1 MHKRILGE
9 LISTPWLIMPSW
21 LEAITNLATGQDILA
36 NINHQFTI
44 DQITERQKAL
54 SNQTGTARQNE
65 RLTEQRGDVGI
76 LNLHGPII
84 RFGGMMEI
92 SGHTST
98 QTAMKEFNR
107 LENDPSIKTIVIH
120 SNGPGGEAASID
132 QFANMISKSSK
143 KTIGYIDSL
152 TASAHYWIVSACDEI
167 VASSVSMIGCLG
179 VVYSL
184 VDDSKKK
191 ENEGVSNIHIVSAVS
206 PKKVPD
212 IRTVEGQEQI
222 QKWANS
228 MGEKFIQ
235 AVATNRKVSV
245 ETVKDKFG
253 QGDLLIS
260 DEALAVGMI
269 DKIQDFEDLMSELK
283 VGNSPRENQITKKQ
297 GAKMTVEELQAQ
309 HPEAYNAIF
318 SAGATAERERIQAIE
333 ASIPKGFE
341 NVETLN
347 TLKFDGVSNIKDVKV
362 ALFDYEQM
370 QKAKISQNI
379 TLDAQNLNTQVQ
391 KINDFNDENNGVDK
405 SVEKV
410 GASMDA
416 AIAKIN
422 EGRK

>member
-44 DQITERQKAL
+44 DQITDRQNAL
-54 SNQTGTARQNE
+54 SNQTGIARQNE

-98 QTAMKEFNR
+98 QTAMREFNR

-120 SNGPGGEAASID
+120 SNGPGGQSSSID
-132 QFANMISKSSK
+132 QFANMVAKSNK
-143 KTIGYIDSL
+143 RTIGFIDSL

-191 ENEGVSNIHIVSAVS
+191 ENEGVTNVHIVSDVS

-235 AVATNRKVSV
+235 AVAINRKVSV

-260 DEALAVGMI
+260 DEALKVGMI
-269 DKIQDFEDLMSELK
+269 DKIQDFEDLMSDLK
-283 VGNSPRENQITKKQ
+283 VGISPRENQVNEKQ
-297 GAKMTVEELQAQ
+297 GEKMTAEEIQGQ
-309 HPEAYNAIF
+309 YPEAYNAIF
-318 SAGATAERERIQAIE
+318 SAGATAERVRIQDIE

-341 NVETLN
+341 NVETLS
-347 TLKFDGVSNIKDVKV
+347 TLKFDGVSNSKDVKV
-362 ALFDYEQM
+362 ALFDYEQA

-379 TLDAQNLNTQVQ
+379 RTDAQDLNTQSQ
-391 KINDFNDENNGVDK
+391 EINDLK
-405 SVEKV
+405 SESNSNTEEKV
-410 GASMDA
+410 TVSMDA

>member
-9 LISTPWLIMPSW
+9 LLSTPWLIMPSW
-21 LEAITNLATGQDILA
+21 LEAITNIATGQDVLS

-44 DQITERQKAL
+44 EQITERQNAL

-107 LENDPSIKTIVIH
+107 LENDPSIKIIVIH

-132 QFANMISKSSK
+132 QFANMIAKSSK
-143 KTIGYIDSL
+143 NTIGYVDSL

-191 ENEGVSNIHIVSAVS
+191 ENEGVANIRIVSAVS

-260 DEALAVGMI
+260 DEALAAGMI

-283 VGNSPRENQITKKQ
+283 LGNFPQGNQITKKQ
-297 GAKMTVEELQAQ
+297 GAKMTADEIKAQ
-309 HPEAYNAIF
+309 YPESYNAIF
-318 SAGATAERERIQAIE
+318 SAGATAERERIQNIE

-347 TLKFDGVSNIKDVKV
+347 TLKFDGVSNTKDVKV
-362 ALFDYEQM
+362 ALFDLQEA

-391 KINDFNDENNGVDK
+391 KINDFNNENNGDDK

-422 EGRK
+422 KGRE

>member
-1 MHKRILGE
+1 
-9 LISTPWLIMPSW
+9 
-21 LEAITNLATGQDILA
+21 
-36 NINHQFTI
+36 
-44 DQITERQKAL
+44 
-54 SNQTGTARQNE
+54 
-65 RLTEQRGDVGI
+65 
-76 LNLHGPII
+76 
-84 RFGGMMEI
+84 
-92 SGHTST
+92 
-98 QTAMKEFNR
+98 
-107 LENDPSIKTIVIH
+107 
-120 SNGPGGEAASID
+120 
-132 QFANMISKSSK
+132 
-143 KTIGYIDSL
+143 
-152 TASAHYWIVSACDEI
+152 
-167 VASSVSMIGCLG
+167 MIGCLG

-191 ENEGVSNIHIVSAVS
+191 ENEGVTNVHIVSAVS

-235 AVATNRKVSV
+235 AVAINRKVSV

-297 GAKMTVEELQAQ
+297 GAKMTVEELQIQ
-309 HPEAYNAIF
+309 HPDAYNAIF
-318 SAGATAERERIQAIE
+318 SAGATAERERIQNIE

-341 NVETLN
+341 NVETLT
-347 TLKFDGVSNIKDVKV
+347 TLKFDGVSNAKDVKV
-362 ALFDYEQM
+362 ALFDLQEA

-391 KINDFNDENNGVDK
+391 KINDFNDENNGDDK

-422 EGRK
+422 EGR

>member
-9 LISTPWLIMPSW
+9 LLSTPWLIMPSW
-21 LEAITNLATGQDILA
+21 LEAITNIATGQNVLS

-44 DQITERQKAL
+44 DQITERQNAL

-120 SNGPGGEAASID
+120 SNGPGGEASSID
-132 QFANMISKSSK
+132 QFANMIAKSSK
-143 KTIGYIDSL
+143 KTIGYVDSL

-191 ENEGVSNIHIVSAVS
+191 ENEGVANIHIVSAVS

-260 DEALAVGMI
+260 DEALAAGMI

-283 VGNSPRENQITKKQ
+283 TENFPRENQITKKQ
-297 GAKMTVEELQAQ
+297 GAKMTADEIKAQ
-309 HPEAYNAIF
+309 YPESYNAIF
-318 SAGATAERERIQAIE
+318 SAGATAERERIQNIE

-347 TLKFDGVSNIKDVKV
+347 TLKFDGVSNAKDVKV
-362 ALFDYEQM
+362 ALFDLQEA

-391 KINDFNDENNGVDK
+391 KINDFNNENNGDDK

-422 EGRK
+422 KGRE

>member
-9 LISTPWLIMPSW
+9 LLSTPWLIMPSW
-21 LEAITNLATGQDILA
+21 LEAITNIATGQDVLS

-44 DQITERQKAL
+44 EQITERQNAL

-107 LENDPSIKTIVIH
+107 LENDPSIKIIVIH
-120 SNGPGGEAASID
+120 SNGPGGEASSID
-132 QFANMISKSSK
+132 QFANMIAKSSK
-143 KTIGYIDSL
+143 KTIGYVDSL

-191 ENEGVSNIHIVSAVS
+191 ENEGVANIRIVSAVS

-260 DEALAVGMI
+260 DEALAAGMI

-283 VGNSPRENQITKKQ
+283 TENFPRENQITKKQ
-297 GAKMTVEELQAQ
+297 GAKMTADEIKAQ
-309 HPEAYNAIF
+309 YPESYNAIF
-318 SAGATAERERIQAIE
+318 SAGATAERERIQNIK

-347 TLKFDGVSNIKDVKV
+347 TLKFDGVSNAKDVKV
-362 ALFDYEQM
+362 ALFDLQEA

-391 KINDFNDENNGVDK
+391 KINDFNNENNGDDK

-422 EGRK
+422 KGRE

>member
-1 MHKRILGE
+1 MHNRLLSEIGSK
-9 LISTPWLIMPSW
+9 PWLIMPSW
-21 LEAITNLATGQDILA
+21 LEAITNVTTGQDILA
-36 NINHQFTI
+36 NITNQFTI

-54 SNQTGTARQNE
+54 SNQTGAARQNE
-65 RLTEQRGDVGI
+65 RLTEQRGDVAI

-98 QTAMKEFNR
+98 QTAMREYKR
-107 LENDPSIKTIVIH
+107 LEDDPSVKTIILH
-120 SNGPGGEAASID
+120 SNGPGGEASSID
-132 QFANMISKSSK
+132 QFANMVSKTSK
-143 KTIGYIDSL
+143 RTIGYIDSL
-152 TASAHYWIVSACDEI
+152 TASAHYWIISACSEI
-167 VASSVSMIGCLG
+167 IASSTSMIGCIG

-184 VDDSKKK
+184 LDNSKKQ
-191 ENEGVSNIHIVSAVS
+191 ENEGVKNIHIISDVS
-206 PKKVPD
+206 PRKVPD
-212 IRTVEGQEQI
+212 ITTVEGQDQI
-222 QKWANS
+222 RKWAN
-228 MGEKFIQ
+228 GIGGKFIQ

-245 ETVKDKFG
+245 ETVKSKFG

-269 DKIQDFEDLMSELK
+269 DKIQDFEDLMSDLK
-283 VGNSPRENQITKKQ
+283 TENFPRENQITKKQ
-297 GAKMTVEELQAQ
+297 GAKMTADEIKAQ
-309 HPEAYNAIF
+309 HPESYNAIF

-362 ALFDYEQM
+362 ALFDYEQT
-370 QKAKISQNI
+370 QKAKISQDI
-379 TLDAQNLNTQVQ
+379 KSDAKNLNTQVQ
-391 KINDFNDENNGVDK
+391 KINDFNSDNNRDK
-405 SVEKV
+405 DNVEKV

-416 AIAKIN
+416 AIEKIN

>member
-9 LISTPWLIMPSW
+9 LLSTPWLIMPSW
-21 LEAITNLATGQDILA
+21 LEAITNIATGQDALS

-191 ENEGVSNIHIVSAVS
+191 ENEGVANIHIVSAVS

-245 ETVKDKFG
+245 KTVKDKFG

-283 VGNSPRENQITKKQ
+283 TENFPRGNQINTKQ
-297 GAKMTVEELQAQ
+297 GAKMTADEIKAQ
-309 HPEAYNAIF
+309 YPESYNAIF
-318 SAGATAERERIQAIE
+318 SAGAIAERERIQTIE

-347 TLKFDGVSNIKDVKV
+347 TLKFDGVSNTKDVKV
-362 ALFDYEQM
+362 ALFDHEQA
-370 QKAKISQNI
+370 QKAKISENI
-379 TLDAQNLNTQVQ
+379 KSDAKNLTTQVQ
-391 KINDFNDENNGVDK
+391 KINDFNSENNSDDK
-405 SVEKV
+405 NVEKV

-422 EGRK
+422 EGR

>member
-297 GAKMTVEELQAQ
+297 GAKMTVEELQVQ

-341 NVETLN
+341 NVEALN
-347 TLKFDGVSNIKDVKV
+347 TLKFDGVSNTKDVKV
-362 ALFDYEQM
+362 ALFDYEQA
-370 QKAKISQNI
+370 QKAKISQDI
-379 TLDAQNLNTQVQ
+379 KSDAQNLNTQVQ
-391 KINDFNDENNGVDK
+391 KINDFNSENNGDNNNA
-405 SVEKV
+405 EKV

>member
-1 MHKRILGE
+1 MHNRLLSEIGSK
-9 LISTPWLIMPSW
+9 PWLIMPSW
-21 LEAITNLATGQDILA
+21 LEAITNVTTGQDILA
-36 NINHQFTI
+36 NITNQFTI

-54 SNQTGTARQNE
+54 SNQTGTSRQNE
-65 RLTEQRGDVGI
+65 RLTEQRGDVAI

-98 QTAMKEFNR
+98 QTAMREYKR
-107 LENDPSIKTIVIH
+107 LEDDPSVKTIILH
-120 SNGPGGEAASID
+120 SNGPGGEASSID
-132 QFANMISKSSK
+132 QFANMVSKTSK
-143 KTIGYIDSL
+143 RTIGYVDSL
-152 TASAHYWIVSACDEI
+152 TASAHYWIISACSEI
-167 VASSVSMIGCLG
+167 IASSTSMIGCIG

-184 VDDSKKK
+184 LDNSKKQ
-191 ENEGVSNIHIVSAVS
+191 ENEGVKNIHIISDVS
-206 PKKVPD
+206 PRKVPD
-212 IRTVEGQEQI
+212 ITTVEGQDQI
-222 QKWANS
+222 RKWAN
-228 MGEKFIQ
+228 GIGGKFIQ

-245 ETVKDKFG
+245 ETVKSKFG

-283 VGNSPRENQITKKQ
+283 TENFPRENQITKKQ

-362 ALFDYEQM
+362 ALFDYEQT
-370 QKAKISQNI
+370 QKAKISQDI
-379 TLDAQNLNTQVQ
+379 KSDAQNLNTQVQ
-391 KINDFNDENNGVDK
+391 KINDFNSDNNSDK
-405 SVEKV
+405 DNVEKV

-422 EGRK
+422 KGRK